1 MKAKFWNPSDQSAD
15 ITAELLSYRCPSS
28 NRCVSIPEQSLYIR
42 SPKIQEASAVPLRLA
57 KVPVILT
64 RRKAANVFPQLRE
77 VASCITL
84 WHAMAGYV
92 SKLGTPKPPYG
103 LSIACAHPSLKEI
116 QIDRPRT
123 IMNYTRAHH
132 VPHQLAINV
141 DIK

>member
-77 VASCITL
+77 VA
-84 WHAMAGYV
+84 
-92 SKLGTPKPPYG
+92 
-103 LSIACAHPSLKEI
+103 
-116 QIDRPRT
+116 
-123 IMNYTRAHH
+123 HH
-132 VPHQLAINV
+132 VSRYGMLWLGMSQNWVHRNPPMVYQ
-141 DIK
+141 